1 MMEAYKTIQGT
12 AQARIEEKKS
22 EFIAH
27 AAFADTE
34 EKALAFLNG
43 IRAKHRTANHNVYA
57 YILRD
62 GARMRYSDDGEPAKT
77 SGLPTLE
84 AIRHAGLV
92 DCIVVTT
99 RYFGGTLLG
108 TGGLV
113 RAYSHSC
120 ALALDAAQVSIME
133 LTQRVLFDVPYPL
146 WDKFSYALQ
155 SLPCILERSEFQSS
169 VDATLLIRASDLE
182 RVTQQ
187 ITALSDGKID
197 FLPTDELFY
206 PWPEP

>member
-1 MMEAYKTIQGT
+1 MEAYKTIQGT

-113 RAYSHSC
+113 RAYTQ
-120 ALALDAAQVSIME
+120 AANAAIAAA
-133 LTQRVLFDVPYPL
+133 RVVTMRVCVRGTWTVD
-146 WDKFSYALQ
+146 YALYDTAQ
-155 SLPCILERSEFQSS
+155 RLLADCGARAGQAAFTDRVAVPFTMLADGWPALEQKVREICRGAA
-169 VDATLLIRASDLE
+169 V
-182 RVTQQ
+182 
-187 ITALSDGKID
+187 ID
-197 FLPTDELFY
+197 VSAPFCAPF
-206 PWPEP
+206 

>member
-43 IRAKHRTANHNVYA
+43 IRAQHRTANHNVYA

-77 SGLPTLE
+77 AGMPTLE
-84 AIRHAGLV
+84 AIQHAGLEDV
-92 DCIVVTT
+92 AVVVT
-99 RYFGGTLLG
+99 RYFGGILLG

-113 RAYSHSC
+113 RAYTDATKAAIEAADIVTVSVC
-120 ALALDAAQVSIME
+120 VDIVLEVPYGLYEQLCRVAEACGAKLAESDFAENVLLTFRMLDGTQASFLEKLTELTRGQSEIIVTEPFDAA
-133 LTQRVLFDVPYPL
+133 F
-146 WDKFSYALQ
+146 
-155 SLPCILERSEFQSS
+155 
-169 VDATLLIRASDLE
+169 
-182 RVTQQ
+182 
-187 ITALSDGKID
+187 
-197 FLPTDELFY
+197 
-206 PWPEP
+206 

>member
-113 RAYSHSC
+113 RAYTAAANA
-120 ALALDAAQVSIME
+120 ALAASKQVTVQVCVRGV
-133 LTQRVLFDVPYPL
+133 LRVEYPL
-146 WDKFSYALQ
+146 YELAQRLLADAGARLEEVQFADKVT
-155 SLPCILERSEFQSS
+155 LPFVML
-169 VDATLLIRASDLE
+169 A
-182 RVTQQ
+182 
-187 ITALSDGKID
+187 GG
-197 FLPTDELFY
+197 
-206 PWPEP
+206 

>member
-113 RAYSHSC
+113 RAYT
-120 ALALDAAQVSIME
+120 AAANAVLAAAKRLLADAGA
-133 LTQRVLFDVPYPL
+133 R
-146 WDKFSYALQ
+146 
-155 SLPCILERSEFQSS
+155 LEEVQFA
-169 VDATLLIRASDLE
+169 D
-182 RVTQQ
+182 RVT
-187 ITALSDGKID
+187 
-197 FLPTDELFY
+197 LPFVMLAGGETQLLPKLQELCRGSADIMFSKPY
-206 PWPEP
+206 FAPF

>member
-1 MMEAYKTIQGT
+1 MEAYKTIQGT

-113 RAYSHSC
+113 RAYT
-120 ALALDAAQVSIME
+120 AAANAVLAAAKQVTVQVCVRGVLRVEYPCMSWRSGCWPTWAPAGGGAVRRQGNAPFVMLAGGE
-133 LTQRVLFDVPYPL
+133 TQLLPKLRSFAGAARILCFPNPILPL
-146 WDKFSYALQ
+146 SGKFS
-155 SLPCILERSEFQSS
+155 
-169 VDATLLIRASDLE
+169 
-182 RVTQQ
+182 
-187 ITALSDGKID
+187 
-197 FLPTDELFY
+197 
-206 PWPEP
+206 

>member
-108 TGGLV
+108 TGV
-113 RAYSHSC
+113 RAGRFAGGISIVRAGAAAAGRRGRPAGGGAVRRQGNA
-120 ALALDAAQVSIME
+120 ALCDAG
-133 LTQRVLFDVPYPL
+133 R
-146 WDKFSYALQ
+146 
-155 SLPCILERSEFQSS
+155 R
-169 VDATLLIRASDLE
+169 
-182 RVTQQ
+182 
-187 ITALSDGKID
+187 
-197 FLPTDELFY
+197 
-206 PWPEP
+206 

>member
-1 MMEAYKTIQGT
+1 MEAYRTIEGT
-12 AQARIEEKKS
+12 ATARIEEKKS

-34 EKALAFLNG
+34 ERALAFLEQV
-43 IRAKHRTANHNVYA
+43 RAEHRTASHNVYA
-57 YILRD
+57 YLLRE

-84 AIRHAGLV
+84 AIRHAGLT

-113 RAYSHSC
+113 RAYTAAANA
-120 ALALDAAQVSIME
+120 ALAAARCVTVQPCRRGV
-133 LTQRVLFDVPYPL
+133 LRVE
-146 WDKFSYALQ
+146 YALYEQ
-155 SLPCILERSEFQSS
+155 ALRLLHEAGAREETVDFSNRVAIPFVLRAGAEASLLPKLQELCRGSADCTLSEPYYAPF
-169 VDATLLIRASDLE
+169 
-182 RVTQQ
+182 
-187 ITALSDGKID
+187 G
-197 FLPTDELFY
+197 
-206 PWPEP
+206 

>member
-99 RYFGGTLLG
+99 RYFGGTPVSYTHLDVYKRQRYG
-108 TGGLV
+108 
-113 RAYSHSC
+113 RALERRT
-120 ALALDAAQVSIME
+120 ARGFF
-133 LTQRVLFDVPYPL
+133 QRVCGAYCRRQRLQLCEDVYKRQGYGL
-146 WDKFSYALQ
+146 SFALCQ
-155 SLPCILERSEFQSS
+155 PQVAQGIKEKAGRVPGFQT
-169 VDATLLIRASDLE
+169 VE
-182 RVTQQ
+182 K
-187 ITALSDGKID
+187 GK
-197 FLPTDELFY
+197 EVK
-206 PWPEP
+206 EKSGEQA

>member
-62 GARMRYSDDGEPAKT
+62 DDGEPAKT

-84 AIRHAGLV
+84 AIRPAGLV

-99 RYFGGTLLG
+99 RYFGGPLLG

-113 RAYSHSC
+113 RAYT
-120 ALALDAAQVSIME
+120 AAANAVLAAAKQVTVQVCVRGV
-133 LTQRVLFDVPYPL
+133 LRVEYPL
-146 WDKFSYALQ
+146 YELAQRLLADAGAR
-155 SLPCILERSEFQSS
+155 LEEVQFA
-169 VDATLLIRASDLE
+169 D
-182 RVTQQ
+182 RVT
-187 ITALSDGKID
+187 
-197 FLPTDELFY
+197 LPFVMLAGGETQLLPKLQELCRGSADIMFSKPY
-206 PWPEP
+206 FAPF

>member
-1 MMEAYKTIQGT
+1 MEAYKTIQGT

-92 DCIVVTT
+92 DCIVSPL
-99 RYFGGTLLG
+99 RHSSCRERDQKQ
-108 TGGLV
+108 V
-113 RAYSHSC
+113 RFSRSVMSRLSAFIY
-120 ALALDAAQVSIME
+120 ATVS
-133 LTQRVLFDVPYPL
+133 TFFV
-146 WDKFSYALQ
+146 
-155 SLPCILERSEFQSS
+155 
-169 VDATLLIRASDLE
+169 
-182 RVTQQ
+182 
-187 ITALSDGKID
+187 
-197 FLPTDELFY
+197 
-206 PWPEP
+206 

>member
-1 MMEAYKTIQGT
+1 MVN
-12 AQARIEEKKS
+12 
-22 EFIAH
+22 
-27 AAFADTE
+27 
-34 EKALAFLNG
+34 L
-43 IRAKHRTANHNVYA
+43 
-57 YILRD
+57 
-62 GARMRYSDDGEPAKT
+62 
-77 SGLPTLE
+77 
-84 AIRHAGLV
+84 
-92 DCIVVTT
+92 CVVVT
-99 RYFGGTLLG
+99 RYFGGSLLG
-108 TGGLV
+108 AGGLV

-169 VDATLLIRASDLE
+169 VDATLLIRVSDLE

-206 PWPEP
+206 PWPEA

>member
-62 GARMRYSDDGEPAKT
+62 GARMRYWRPSA
-77 SGLPTLE
+77 
-84 AIRHAGLV
+84 
-92 DCIVVTT
+92 T
-99 RYFGGTLLG
+99 R
-108 TGGLV
+108 
-113 RAYSHSC
+113 
-120 ALALDAAQVSIME
+120 ALWTA
-133 LTQRVLFDVPYPL
+133 
-146 WDKFSYALQ
+146 
-155 SLPCILERSEFQSS
+155 SL
-169 VDATLLIRASDLE
+169 
-182 RVTQQ
+182 
-187 ITALSDGKID
+187 
-197 FLPTDELFY
+197 
-206 PWPEP
+206 

>member
-113 RAYSHSC
+113 RAYT
-120 ALALDAAQVSIME
+120 AAANARSGGGKAGDGTGVRAGRFAGGISIV
-133 LTQRVLFDVPYPL
+133 R
-146 WDKFSYALQ
+146 AGAAAAGRRGRR
-155 SLPCILERSEFQSS
+155 LEEVQFA
-169 VDATLLIRASDLE
+169 D
-182 RVTQQ
+182 RVT
-187 ITALSDGKID
+187 
-197 FLPTDELFY
+197 LPFVMLAGGETQLLPKLQELCRGSADIMFSKPY
-206 PWPEP
+206 FAPF

>member
-113 RAYSHSC
+113 RAYT
-120 ALALDAAQVSIME
+120 AAANAVLAAAKQVTVQVCVRGV
-133 LTQRVLFDVPYPL
+133 LRVEYPL
-146 WDKFSYALQ
+146 YELAQRLLADAGAR
-155 SLPCILERSEFQSS
+155 LEEVQFA
-169 VDATLLIRASDLE
+169 D
-182 RVTQQ
+182 RVT
-187 ITALSDGKID
+187 
-197 FLPTDELFY
+197 LPFVMLAGGETQLL
-206 PWPEP
+206 PKLQ

>member
-62 GARMRYSDDGEPAKT
+62 GARMRYSDDGEPGRFGKHR
-77 SGLPTLE
+77 GYLRDMRRNEPTPE
-84 AIRHAGLV
+84 EREIEEMKQAARVIKEICDRRTA
-92 DCIVVTT
+92 D
-99 RYFGGTLLG
+99 
-108 TGGLV
+108 
-113 RAYSHSC
+113 
-120 ALALDAAQVSIME
+120 DACSFCPFYDMCRTE
-133 LTQRVLFDVPYPL
+133 PYT
-146 WDKFSYALQ
+146 W
-155 SLPCILERSEFQSS
+155 E
-169 VDATLLIRASDLE
+169 V
-182 RVTQQ
+182 
-187 ITALSDGKID
+187 
-197 FLPTDELFY
+197 
-206 PWPEP
+206 

>member
-113 RAYSHSC
+113 RAYT
-120 ALALDAAQVSIME
+120 AAANAVLAEAKQVTVQVCVRGV
-133 LTQRVLFDVPYPL
+133 LRVEYPL
-146 WDKFSYALQ
+146 YELAQRLLADAGAR
-155 SLPCILERSEFQSS
+155 LEEVQFA
-169 VDATLLIRASDLE
+169 D
-182 RVTQQ
+182 RVT
-187 ITALSDGKID
+187 
-197 FLPTDELFY
+197 LPFVMLAGGETQLLPKLQELCRGSADIMFSKPY
-206 PWPEP
+206 FAPF

>member
-43 IRAKHRTANHNVYA
+43 IRAKHRTASHNVYA

-84 AIRHAGLV
+84 AHPPRGPCGLHRCDDALFRRYAVGHWRAGARL
-92 DCIVVTT
+92 
-99 RYFGGTLLG
+99 YSGGKRRSGGGKAGDG
-108 TGGLV
+108 TGV
-113 RAYSHSC
+113 RAGRFAGGISIVR
-120 ALALDAAQVSIME
+120 AGAAAAG
-133 LTQRVLFDVPYPL
+133 RRRAPG
-146 WDKFSYALQ
+146 WRR
-155 SLPCILERSEFQSS
+155 CSS
-169 VDATLLIRASDLE
+169 
-182 RVTQQ
+182 
-187 ITALSDGKID
+187 
-197 FLPTDELFY
+197 PTG
-206 PWPEP
+206 